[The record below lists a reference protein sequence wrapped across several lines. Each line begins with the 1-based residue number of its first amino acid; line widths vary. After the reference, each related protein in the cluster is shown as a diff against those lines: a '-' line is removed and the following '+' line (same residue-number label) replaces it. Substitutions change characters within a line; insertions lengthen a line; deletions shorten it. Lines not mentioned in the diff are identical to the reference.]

1 MRIREFTS
9 SSGLKILVGQD
20 DASNDELTF
29 KIGKSNDLWFH
40 VSGSPGSH
48 VLLKSSETSG
58 TPDKESIREAA
69 ELAAWFSK
77 MRQGGKI
84 AVKYCFVQN
93 VKKPRGAKPG
103 SVHIY
108 KDKTILVRPKEPQEP
123 DQ

>member
-48 VLLKSSETSG
+48 VLLKSSENSA

-77 MRQGGKI
+77 MRQGGKV

-108 KDKTILVRPKEPQEP
+108 RDKTILVRPKEPQES
-123 DQ
+123 D